1 MPLAFQ
7 ELLRQ
12 AAAALG
18 GQEAWLVGGAVR
30 DLLLGRAT
38 KDIDL
43 AVAGDALATA
53 RRVAERLGGTFVP
66 LDEAHQVARVVLP
79 QGEGWWLDFSALRGP
94 LEEDLARRDCTI
106 NALALPLEAAL
117 RSDWEGQLQDPLGGR
132 RDLRDRLLRA
142 ASDAAFGE
150 DPARLLRVI
159 RLAAQLDFAVEP
171 GTRLLLKRDAA
182 LLGSVAPERLRDE
195 LCLIL
200 ATPRAYWALRE
211 LDAVGILARLLPE
224 MEPTRGVGQPSEHHW
239 DVFDHLLRTVEA
251 AQAILGQGPPPWV
264 SPQAL
269 APLPRP
275 PELAGY
281 FEGDW
286 GGVPRGTLLKL
297 AALLHDVAKPET
309 KAPDAKGRMRFLGHP
324 ALGAQRAEACLKR
337 LRFSRAATELTCAL
351 VLHHLRPT
359 QMSHQVIPSDRAIYR
374 YYRDLGEAAIPG
386 LYLAGADWLATR
398 GPSLEMEPWL
408 AYLRRVDHVLG
419 QYLHRPERVFPPS
432 LVDGNDLMA
441 ALDLAPGPLIG
452 RLLAAVREAQ
462 GAGEAAT
469 RSRALE
475 VAAQALEL
483 WRAESPG
490 DGGRKREEAL

>member
-1 MPLAFQ
+1 MSLDFRQ
-7 ELLRQ
+7 LLRQ
-12 AAAALG
+12 VTAALG
-18 GQEAWLVGGAVR
+18 EQEAWLVGGAVR

-38 KDIDL
+38 KDIDI

-53 RRVAERLGGTFVP
+53 RGVADRLGGAFVP
-66 LDEAHQVARVVLP
+66 LDEAHQIARVVLARS
-79 QGEGWWLDFSALRGP
+79 GGWWLDFSTLRGGVD
-94 LEEDLARRDCTI
+94 EDLARRDCTI
-106 NALALPLEAAL
+106 NAMAVPLAAAL
-117 RSDWEGQLQDPLGGR
+117 QPGWESQLQDPLGGR

-142 ASDAAFGE
+142 ASDTAFGA

-171 GTRLLLKRDAA
+171 GTRLLLRRDAA

-195 LCLIL
+195 LCLLL

-211 LDAVGILARLLPE
+211 LDALGILARLLPE
-224 MEPTRGVGQPSEHHW
+224 LEPARGVGQPSEHHW
-239 DVFDHLLRTVEA
+239 DVFDHLLHAVEA
-251 AQAILGQGPPPWV
+251 AGAVLGQGAPPWV
-264 SPQAL
+264 SPEAL

-281 FEGDW
+281 FEGVW

-309 KAPDAKGRMRFLGHP
+309 KAPDAKGRIRFLGHP
-324 ALGAQRAEACLKR
+324 ALGARRAEACLKR
-337 LRFSRAATELTCAL
+337 LRFSGAATELTCAL
-351 VLHHLRPT
+351 ILHHLRPT

-374 YYRDLGEAAIPG
+374 YYRDLGEAAIPA
-386 LYLAGADWLATR
+386 LYLTCADWLATR
-398 GPSLEMEPWL
+398 GPSLETEPWL
-408 AYLRRVDHVLG
+408 GYLRRVEHVLD
-419 QYLHRPERVFPPS
+419 QYLYRPERVSPTP

-441 ALDLAPGPLIG
+441 VFDLPPGPLIG

-469 RSRALE
+469 RSQALQVAARALE
-475 VAAQALEL
+475 R
-483 WRAESPG
+483 WG
-490 DGGRKREEAL
+490 T